1 MATQTMRASL
11 SFCAPPGGPHK
22 PIVVYLLLVFGPFR
36 SGSPMSGN
44 LPTQHLLFD
53 LDGTLIDGVD
63 DLVISL
69 NVVLAQ
75 AGLLPVSRLQVL
87 AMLGDGMRM
96 VVKRAFA
103 AQEITLDEATLEQHT
118 AAFLQ
123 AYQNTGYRH
132 TRLFAGVKA
141 TLSALHQQGWRI
153 GLASNKFTEPCRE
166 ILQRLEILPLFAAVA
181 GGDAAGVRKPD
192 PGHLRHTLQL
202 MGFDATRGDRAVM
215 VGDHANDVNAARGA
229 GIAVIAVAFELPAA
243 RAEELGADVVLTDFT
258 TLPQALGALLQ

>member
-1 MATQTMRASL
+1 
-11 SFCAPPGGPHK
+11 
-22 PIVVYLLLVFGPFR
+22 
-36 SGSPMSGN
+36 MSGN
-44 LPTQHLLFD
+44 PPAQHLLFD

-69 NVVLAQ
+69 NVVLEQ
-75 AGLLPVSRLQVL
+75 AGLLPVSRPQLL

-103 AQEITLDEATLEQHT
+103 AQGITLDDATLERHT
-118 AAFLQ
+118 TAFLA
-123 AYQNTGYRH
+123 AYQHTGYRH

-141 TLSALHQQGWRI
+141 TLSALHGKGWRI

-166 ILQRLEILPLFAAVA
+166 ILQRLDILPLFAAVA

-202 MGFDATRGDRAVM
+202 MGFDAARGDRAVM
-215 VGDHANDVNAARGA
+215 VG
-229 GIAVIAVAFELPAA
+229 
-243 RAEELGADVVLTDFT
+243 
-258 TLPQALGALLQ
+258 